1 MVTPFTEPIGL
12 SFKVLAGQIH
22 RQILTLQKA
31 TSTRPFHGKSASKRQ
46 SPPSSSIEDSSALTA
61 WSCCKPP
68 SAKSLLI
75 GPLATHIAAM
85 SQVCTEPCLDKSTPA
100 GGVPSVLLASG
111 LARWSQG
118 WRHAGSKSLI
128 SAYLMGAACLPFLYL
143 CQQRLAGRTESA

>member
-1 MVTPFTEPIGL
+1 M
-12 SFKVLAGQIH
+12 
-22 RQILTLQKA
+22 QKA

-85 SQVCTEPCLDKSTPA
+85 SQVPCCPIVHYFCTPCKDCTQY
-100 GGVPSVLLASG
+100 VLRQHCMRCTRDSSCN
-111 LARWSQG
+111 RCCP
-118 WRHAGSKSLI
+118 LI
-128 SAYLMGAACLPFLYL
+128 SRYLGLGLCHHIICKRQQHTEHNLHSTATHMLPDL
-143 CQQRLAGRTESA
+143 CCCHGRPWS